1 MKIISCHI
9 ENFGKLHDCTM
20 NFADGLNTFCEENG
34 WGKSTFA
41 AFVRAMFYGLEGDRK
56 RSLEENERKRYA
68 PWQGGVFGGQLVFEA
83 NGKEYRISR
92 VFRDKDVNDEF
103 ELREVKT
110 NLISTDYSKKIGE
123 ELFQINR
130 ESFMR
135 TIFMGQNDCETLAT
149 DDINA
154 KIGNLTDNSDD
165 LSSFDAA
172 HARLTELINGMNP
185 SRATGSI
192 TKRRDEITRLER
204 LVTDGGQISASMD
217 LCQEQLEAEEKLYE
231 SLREDMESTAKL
243 QQEVAGLQT
252 ILAKKSEW
260 ERLCGNVSAKA
271 EKVKEAAAQFP
282 GVVPTS
288 ADVKARIAD
297 CTNMDRYHERMR
309 SYRLNEEER
318 DDYDKL
324 RVVFGAGTPEEK
336 ELEEQLQQVAN
347 LQRLNQQHNDEKMTS
362 AERNRLEELKPYYE
376 EEPGNVNALIAK
388 WNARMA
394 KKAALPSSQ
403 VALEALMVAEG
414 KQQSSRKRPLYISLI
429 VGLVLAVA
437 AILLANLWIWWAGGL
452 LGAVSI
458 TCLCV
463 AFVLQRKLQKTSL
476 EEMSP
481 QVAELTRSIEEEEAF
496 VALVDEEVEKFLDK
510 YSKPFEE
517 YSVSIYLHEIA
528 SDGLEYAALQKRA
541 RLEAESNV
549 AEEMRRLTDKISGY
563 LRKFGIVA
571 NPANFTEELYSL
583 RSRTGYYLNLQKK
596 REYFRQAEDVYLPL
610 KMDIKEFLKEHGY
623 TPEENLLEQLNNI
636 CEKADIYGE
645 LFRSYR
651 EAKEEMERFREET
664 DMLKLEEIP
673 QMDNLPSLE
682 DLNQKI
688 RLITDDM
695 EKVHSAI
702 LGYNKNL
709 EALQE
714 QYDEW
719 DECRLKLEEL
729 RQIQEIELKKYNYVL
744 KARVKLILAKETL
757 TARYAEPIMQRFCK
771 YFSLITGD
779 VKKSFHMDANTNVTV
794 DELGKQRDVNT
805 LSTGYRDLV
814 GICLRVALVDVM
826 YEKEVPTIIMDDPFI
841 NLDDE
846 KLKAGSAF
854 LKEVAQK
861 YQIIYFTCSNT
872 RNYQI

>member
-9 ENFGKLHDCTM
+9 ENFGKLHDCTLH
-20 NFADGLNTFCEENG
+20 FADGLNTFCEENG

-68 PWQGGVFGGQLVFEA
+68 PWQGGVFGGQLIFEA

-204 LVTDGGQISASMD
+204 LVADGGKISESMD
-217 LCQEQLEAEEKLYE
+217 YCQEQLQAEEKLYD
-231 SLREDMESTAKL
+231 SLREDMDATARL

-260 ERLCGNVSAKA
+260 ERMCANVSTKA
-271 EKVKEAAAQFP
+271 ERVKEVSAEFP

-297 CTNMDRYHERMR
+297 CTNMERYYERMDT
-309 SYRLNEEER
+309 YRLTEEEGR
-318 DDYDKL
+318 DYDKL
-324 RVVFGAGTPEEK
+324 RVVYGAGVPGEE
-336 ELEEQLQQVAN
+336 EMEEQLQKVSV
-347 LQRLNQQHNDEKMTS
+347 LQRLNQQYNEEKMTS
-362 AERNRLEELKPYYE
+362 VERARLEELEPYFE
-376 EEPGNVNALIAK
+376 EEQGNVNPLISK

-394 KKAALPSSQ
+394 KKVALPSSQ
-403 VALEALMVAEG
+403 VALKTLVVSEE
-414 KQQSSRKRPLYISLI
+414 KQQSSRKRPAYICLA
-429 VGLVLAVA
+429 VGLVLAVV
-437 AILLANLWIWWAGGL
+437 AILLANLWLWWAGSIV
-452 LGAVSI
+452 GAGSI
-458 TCLCV
+458 AFLCV
-463 AFVLQRKLQKTSL
+463 AWVLYRKVQKASA
-476 EEMSP
+476 EGVSP
-481 QVAELTRSIEEEEAF
+481 QVAELTKAIEEEEQFITA
-496 VALVDEEVEKFLDK
+496 VDEEVAEFLDRHA
-510 YSKPFEE
+510 KPFDE
-517 YSVSIYLHEIA
+517 YSVSGYLQEIA
-528 SDGLEYAALQKRA
+528 SDALEYASLQKRA

-549 AEEMRRLTDKISGY
+549 AEEVRKLTDKISGY
-563 LRKFGIVA
+563 LRKYGIVA

-583 RSRTGYYLNLQKK
+583 KSQAGRYLFLQEKK
-596 REYFRQAEDVYLPL
+596 ENFRQAEDVYLPL
-610 KMDIKEFLKEHGY
+610 KVGVKEFLKEHGY
-623 TPEENLLEQLNNI
+623 TPEENLLAQLNEI
-636 CEKADIYGE
+636 CEKSDVYGE
-645 LFRSYR
+645 LFRNYR
-651 EAKEEMERFREET
+651 EGKTEMERFQAEI
-664 DMLKLEEIP
+664 DIHKLEEVP
-673 QMDNLPSLE
+673 EVNNLPSLE
-682 DLNQKI
+682 DLNQRI

-719 DECRLKLEEL
+719 EESRLKLEEL
-729 RQIQEIELKKYNYVL
+729 RQVQEQELKKYNYVL
-744 KARVKLILAKETL
+744 KARVKLTLAKEAL
-757 TARYAEPIMQRFCK
+757 TARYAEPIMERFCR

-779 VKKSFHMDANTNVTV
+779 VAKGFHMDANTNVTV

-826 YEKEVPTIIMDDPFI
+826 YENEVPTIIMDDPFI

-846 KLKAGSAF
+846 KLRAGSTF
-854 LKEVAQK
+854 LKEVAEK

>member
-9 ENFGKLHDCTM
+9 ENFGKLHDCTLH
-20 NFADGLNTFCEENG
+20 FADGLNTFCEENG

-56 RSLEENERKRYA
+56 RSIEENERKRYA
-68 PWQGGVFGGQLVFEA
+68 PWQGGVFGGQLTFEA

-192 TKRRDEITRLER
+192 TKRRDEIARLER
-204 LVTDGGQISASMD
+204 QVTDGAELSASMD
-217 LCQEQLEAEEKLYE
+217 SCQEQLLTEEKLYE
-231 SLREDMESTAKL
+231 SLREDMDATAKL

-260 ERLCGNVSAKA
+260 ERLCANVSAKA
-271 EKVKEAAAQFP
+271 ERVKEVAAEFP

-288 ADVKARIAD
+288 ADVKSQIAD
-297 CTNMDRYHERMR
+297 CTNMDRAGERLET
-309 SYRLNEEER
+309 YRFSQEER
-318 DDYDKL
+318 EDYDKL
-324 RVVFGAGTPEEK
+324 RVVFGAGVPYEK
-336 ELEEQLQQVAN
+336 DLEEQLQNVAA
-347 LQRLNQQHNDEKMTS
+347 LQRLNQQYNEEKMTS
-362 AERNRLEELKPYYE
+362 IERARLEELEPYFYE
-376 EEPGNVNALIAK
+376 EQENVNSLISK

-394 KKAALPSSQ
+394 KKVALPSSQ
-403 VALEALMVAEG
+403 MALKTLRVAEE
-414 KQQSSRKRPLYISLI
+414 KQQSGRKKPAYMFLT
-429 VGLVLAVA
+429 VGLVFAVA
-437 AILLANLWIWWAGGL
+437 AILLANLWLWWAGGIV
-452 LGAVSI
+452 GAVSI
-458 TCLCV
+458 VLLCV
-463 AFVLQRKLQKTSL
+463 ALVQYRKAQKSSP
-476 EEMSP
+476 EELSP
-481 QVAELTRSIEEEEAF
+481 EVAELTKGIKEEEEFIAAADAEIGAF
-496 VALVDEEVEKFLDK
+496 LSRHD
-510 YSKPFEE
+510 KPFDE
-517 YSVSIYLHEIA
+517 YSVAGYLQEIA
-528 SDGLEYAALQKRA
+528 SDALEYASLEKRA
-541 RLEAESNV
+541 RLETESNV
-549 AEEMRRLTDKISGY
+549 TEELGRISDKVNGY
-563 LRKFGIVA
+563 LRKYGIVA

-583 RSRTGYYLNLQKK
+583 KSQAGRFQFLQEK
-596 REYFRQAEDVYLPL
+596 RENFRQAEDVYIPL
-610 KMDIKEFLKEHGY
+610 KVGIKDFLKEHGY
-623 TPEENLLEQLNNI
+623 TPEDNLLAQLNAI
-636 CEKADIYGE
+636 SERADVYGE
-645 LFRSYR
+645 LFRNYR
-651 EAKEEMERFREET
+651 EAKEEMERFRVET
-664 DMLKLEEIP
+664 DMSKLEEMP
-673 QMDNLPSLE
+673 DLECLPSLE
-682 DLNQKI
+682 DLNQRI

-719 DECRLKLEEL
+719 EESRLKLEEL
-729 RQIQEIELKKYNYVL
+729 KQIQEQELKKYNYVL
-744 KARVKLILAKETL
+744 KARVKLTLAKEVL
-757 TARYAEPIMQRFCK
+757 TARYAEPIMERFCR

-779 VKKSFHMDANTNVTV
+779 VAKGFHMDANTNVTV

-846 KLKAGSAF
+846 KLRAGSAF
-854 LKEVAQK
+854 LKEVAEK

-872 RNYQI
+872 RSYQI

>member
-1 MKIISCHI
+1 MRIISCHI
-9 ENFGKLHDCTM
+9 ENFGKLHDCTLR
-20 NFADGLNTFCEENG
+20 FGDGLNTLCEANG

-68 PWQGGVFGGQLVFEA
+68 PWQGGVFGGQLIFEV

-154 KIGNLTDNSDD
+154 KIGNLTDNTDD

-172 HARLTELINGMNP
+172 HARLTDLINGMNP
-185 SRATGSI
+185 GRATGSI
-192 TKRRDEITRLER
+192 NKRRDEIARLER
-204 LVTDGGQISASMD
+204 LVTDGGQISVSMD
-217 LCQEQLEAEEKLYE
+217 QCREQLETEEKLYE
-231 SLREDMESTAKL
+231 ALREDMDATAKL

-252 ILAKKSEW
+252 IIAKKSEW

-288 ADVKARIAD
+288 ADVKARITD
-297 CTNMDRYHERMR
+297 CTNMERYYERMET
-309 SYRLNEEER
+309 YRLNEEEGR
-318 DDYDKL
+318 DYDKL
-324 RVVFGAGTPEEK
+324 RVVFGAGVPYEK
-336 ELEEQLQQVAN
+336 DLEEQFQKVSE
-347 LQRLNQQHNDEKMTS
+347 LQRLNQQYNEEKMTS
-362 AERNRLEELKPYYE
+362 VERARLEELRPYFMKVQ
-376 EEPGNVNALIAK
+376 GNVNALIGK

-394 KKAALPSSQ
+394 KKVALPSSQ
-403 VALEALMVAEG
+403 VALKSLKLSEE
-414 KQQSSRKRPLYISLI
+414 KQQNSRKRPAYTCLTIGLI
-429 VGLVLAVA
+429 LAVA
-437 AILLANLWIWWAGGL
+437 AILLANLWQWWVGGIF
-452 LGAVSI
+452 GAFSI
-458 TCLCV
+458 AILCV
-463 AFVLQRKLQKTSL
+463 AFVLCRKLGKASA
-476 EEMSP
+476 EEVSP
-481 QVAELTRSIEEEEAF
+481 QVAELTRNIEEEEAF
-496 VALVDEEVEKFLDK
+496 IASVDEEIAEFLSLHD
-510 YSKPFEE
+510 KPFDE
-517 YSVSIYLHEIA
+517 YSISGYLQEIA
-528 SDGLEYAALQKRA
+528 SDGLEYASLQKRA
-541 RLEAESNV
+541 QLEAESNV
-549 AEEMRRLTDKISGY
+549 AERIRGLTDKIGSY

-571 NPANFTEELYSL
+571 NPANFTEELYAL
-583 RSRTGYYLNLQKK
+583 KNKAGRYLLLKEK
-596 REYFRQAEDVYLPL
+596 RENFRQAEDVYVPL
-610 KMDIKEFLKEHGY
+610 KVSIKEFLKEHGF
-623 TPEENLLEQLNNI
+623 TPEENLLAQLNTI

-645 LFRSYR
+645 VFRNYR
-651 EAKEEMERFREET
+651 EAKEETERFQAQT
-664 DMLKLEEIP
+664 DMRKLEEIP

-682 DLNQKI
+682 DLNQRI

-719 DECRLKLEEL
+719 EENCLKLESL
-729 RQIQEIELKKYNYVL
+729 KQIQEAELKKYNYVL
-744 KARVKLILAKETL
+744 KARIKLGLAKEAL
-757 TARYAEPIMQRFCK
+757 TARYAEPIMERFCR
-771 YFSLITGD
+771 YFALITGD

-794 DELGKQRDVNT
+794 DELGKQREVNT

-826 YEKEVPTIIMDDPFI
+826 YENEVPILIMDDPFI

-846 KLKAGSAF
+846 KLLAGSVF
-854 LKEVAQK
+854 LREVAEK
-861 YQIIYFTCSNT
+861 YQIIYFTCSST
-872 RNYQI
+872 RNYQK

>member
-9 ENFGKLHDCTM
+9 ENFGKLHDCTLH
-20 NFADGLNTFCEENG
+20 FADGLNTFCEENG

-68 PWQGGVFGGQLVFEA
+68 PWQGGVFGGQLIFEA

-204 LVTDGGQISASMD
+204 LVADGGKISESMD
-217 LCQEQLEAEEKLYE
+217 YCQEQLQAEEKLYD
-231 SLREDMESTAKL
+231 SLREDMDATARL

-260 ERLCGNVSAKA
+260 ERMCANVSAKA
-271 EKVKEAAAQFP
+271 ERVKEVSAEFP

-297 CTNMDRYHERMR
+297 CTNMERYYERMDT
-309 SYRLNEEER
+309 YRLTEEEGR
-318 DDYDKL
+318 DYDKL
-324 RVVFGAGTPEEK
+324 RVVYGAGVPGEE
-336 ELEEQLQQVAN
+336 EMEEQLQKVSV
-347 LQRLNQQHNDEKMTS
+347 LQRLNQQYNEEKMTS
-362 AERNRLEELKPYYE
+362 VERARLEELEPYFE
-376 EEPGNVNALIAK
+376 EEQGNVNPLISK

-394 KKAALPSSQ
+394 KKVALPSSQ
-403 VALEALMVAEG
+403 VALKTLVVSEE
-414 KQQSSRKRPLYISLI
+414 KQQSSRKRPAYICLA
-429 VGLVLAVA
+429 VGLVLAVV
-437 AILLANLWIWWAGGL
+437 AILLANLWLWWAGSIV
-452 LGAVSI
+452 GAGSI
-458 TCLCV
+458 AFLCV
-463 AFVLQRKLQKTSL
+463 AWVLYRKVQKASA
-476 EEMSP
+476 EGVSP
-481 QVAELTRSIEEEEAF
+481 QVAELTKAIEEEEQFIA
-496 VALVDEEVEKFLDK
+496 AVDEEVAEFLDRHA
-510 YSKPFEE
+510 KPFDE
-517 YSVSIYLHEIA
+517 YSVSGYLQEIA
-528 SDGLEYAALQKRA
+528 SDALEYASLQKRA

-549 AEEMRRLTDKISGY
+549 AEEVRKLTDKISGY
-563 LRKFGIVA
+563 LRKYGIVA

-583 RSRTGYYLNLQKK
+583 KSQAGRYLFLQEKK
-596 REYFRQAEDVYLPL
+596 ENFRQAEDVYLPL
-610 KMDIKEFLKEHGY
+610 KVGVKEFLKEHGY
-623 TPEENLLEQLNNI
+623 TPEENLLAQLNEI
-636 CEKADIYGE
+636 CEKSDVYGE
-645 LFRSYR
+645 LFRNYR
-651 EAKEEMERFREET
+651 EAKTEMERFQAEI
-664 DMLKLEEIP
+664 DIHKLEEVP
-673 QMDNLPSLE
+673 EVNNLPSLE
-682 DLNQKI
+682 DLNQRI

-719 DECRLKLEEL
+719 EESRLKLEEL
-729 RQIQEIELKKYNYVL
+729 RQVQEQELKKYNYVL
-744 KARVKLILAKETL
+744 KARVKLTLAKEAL
-757 TARYAEPIMQRFCK
+757 TARYAEPIMERFCR

-779 VKKSFHMDANTNVTV
+779 VAKGFHMDANTNVTV

-826 YEKEVPTIIMDDPFI
+826 YENEVPTIIMDDPFI

-846 KLKAGSAF
+846 KLRAGSTF
-854 LKEVAQK
+854 LKEVAEK

>member
-1 MKIISCHI
+1 MKLISCHI

-20 NFADGLNTFCEENG
+20 NFAEGLNTYCEQNG

-68 PWQGGVFGGQLVFEA
+68 PWQGGVFGGQLIFEV

-172 HARLTELINGMNP
+172 YARLTELINGMNP
-185 SRATGSI
+185 TRATGSI
-192 TKRRDEITRLER
+192 TKRRDEIARLER
-204 LVTDGGQISASMD
+204 LVADGMQISASMD
-217 LCQEQLEAEEKLYE
+217 NCREQLEAEEKLYD
-231 SLREDMESTAKL
+231 SLREDMEATAKL

-252 ILAKKSEW
+252 LLAKREQW
-260 ERLCGNVSAKA
+260 ERLCGTVSAKA

-297 CTNMDRYHERMR
+297 CTHMERYHERMET
-309 SYRLNEEER
+309 YRLKEEER
-318 DDYDKL
+318 SDYDRL
-324 RVVFGAGTPEEK
+324 RVIFGAGVPYEED
-336 ELEEQLQQVAN
+336 LEEQLQKVSE
-347 LQRLNQQHNDEKMTS
+347 LQRLNQQYNEEKMTS
-362 AERNRLEELKPYYE
+362 VERARLEELEPYFAKE
-376 EEPGNVNALIAK
+376 QGNVNSLISK

-394 KKAALPSSQ
+394 KKVALPSSR
-403 VALEALMVAEG
+403 VALKTLMVAEE
-414 KQQSSRKRPLYISLI
+414 KQQNSRKRPAYICLALGLI
-429 VGLVLAVA
+429 LAVT
-437 AILLANLWIWWAGGL
+437 AILLANLWLWWGGGIV
-452 LGAVSI
+452 GAVSI
-458 TCLCV
+458 AVLSV
-463 AFVLQRKLQKTSL
+463 AFVLCRKVGKTS
-476 EEMSP
+476 EEEVSP
-481 QVAELTRSIEEEEAF
+481 QVAELTQNIEEEENF
-496 VALVDEEVEKFLDK
+496 ITSVDEEVAEFLSLYD
-510 YSKPFEE
+510 KPFDE
-517 YSVSIYLHEIA
+517 YSISGYLQEIA
-528 SDGLEYAALQKRA
+528 SDALEYAALQKRA
-541 RLEAESNV
+541 RLEAESTV
-549 AEEMRRLTDKISGY
+549 AEKIRRVSDRIGGY

-571 NPANFTEELYSL
+571 NPANYTEELYAL
-583 RSRTGYYLNLQKK
+583 KNQAGRYLYLQGK
-596 REYFRQAEDVYLPL
+596 RDKFREAEDVYIPL
-610 KMDIKEFLKEHGY
+610 KVSIKDFLKEHGFA
-623 TPEENLLEQLNNI
+623 PEENLLEQLNAI
-636 CEKADIYGE
+636 SEKADVYGE
-645 LFRSYR
+645 LFRNYR
-651 EAKEEMERFREET
+651 EAKEETERFQAET
-664 DMLKLEEIP
+664 DMRKLEEIP

-682 DLNQKI
+682 ELNQRI
-688 RLITDDM
+688 RLFTDDM

-719 DECRLKLEEL
+719 EEGRLKLEGL
-729 RQIQEIELKKYNYVL
+729 RQIQEEELKKYNYVL
-744 KARVKLILAKETL
+744 KARIKLGLAKEAL
-757 TARYAEPIMQRFCK
+757 TARYAEPIMERFCR
-771 YFSLITGD
+771 YFALITGD

-794 DELGKQRDVNT
+794 DELGKQREVNT

-826 YEKEVPTIIMDDPFI
+826 YEKEVPILIMDDPFI

-846 KLKAGSAF
+846 KLLAGSVF
-854 LKEVAQK
+854 LREVAEK
-861 YQIIYFTCSNT
+861 YQIIYFTCSST
-872 RNYQI
+872 RNYQK

>member
-1 MKIISCHI
+1 MKLISCHI
-9 ENFGKLHDCTM
+9 ENFGKLHDCTLH
-20 NFADGLNTFCEENG
+20 FEDGLNTLCEENG

-56 RSLEENERKRYA
+56 RSLEENERKRYI
-68 PWQGGVFGGQLVFEA
+68 PWQGGVFGGQLTFEA

-154 KIGNLTDNSDD
+154 KIGKLTDNSND

-172 HARLTELINGMNP
+172 HTRLSELINGMNP

-192 TKRRDEITRLER
+192 TKRRDEIARLER
-204 LVTDGGQISASMD
+204 LAADGAQLSASMD
-217 LCQEQLEAEEKLYE
+217 FCQEQLEAEEKLYD
-231 SLREDMESTAKL
+231 SLREDMDATTKL

-260 ERLCGNVSAKA
+260 ERLCGITAAK
-271 EKVKEAAAQFP
+271 EERVKEVAAQFP

-288 ADVKARIAD
+288 ADVKAKIAD
-297 CTNMDRYHERMR
+297 GTNMERYYERMDT
-309 SYRLNEEER
+309 YRMTEEEGR
-318 DDYDKL
+318 DYDRL
-324 RVVFGAGTPEEK
+324 RIVFGGGVPREE
-336 ELEEQLQQVAN
+336 ELDEQLQKVAE
-347 LQRLNQQHNDEKMTS
+347 LQRLNQQHNEEKMTS
-362 AERNRLEELKPYYE
+362 AQRARLEELEPYFARE
-376 EEPGNVNALIAK
+376 QGNVNSLISK

-394 KKAALPSSQ
+394 KKVALPSGQ
-403 VALEALMVAEG
+403 VALKTLKATEEKEQA
-414 KQQSSRKRPLYISLI
+414 SRKRPAYICLI
-429 VGLVLAVA
+429 IGLILAVV
-437 AILLANLWIWWAGGL
+437 AILLANLWLWWAGGV

-458 TCLCV
+458 VLLCIT
-463 AFVLQRKLQKTSL
+463 FVLHRKIQKTSTQ
-476 EEMSP
+476 EVSP
-481 QVAELTRSIEEEEAF
+481 QVAELTKSIEEEEAF
-496 VALVDEEVEKFLDK
+496 IASVEEEVTEFL
-510 YSKPFEE
+510 SLHNKPFDE
-517 YSVSIYLHEIA
+517 YSVSGYLQEIA
-528 SDGLEYAALQKRA
+528 SDALEYNSLQKRA

-549 AEEMRRLTDKISGY
+549 AEEIRRISDKLSIY

-583 RSRTGYYLNLQKK
+583 KNQAGRYLYLQDK
-596 REYFRQAEDVYLPL
+596 REKFREAEDVYIPL
-610 KMDIKEFLKEHGY
+610 KVGIKTFLKDHGY
-623 TPEENLLEQLNNI
+623 TPEDNLLEQLNHI
-636 CEKADIYGE
+636 CEKADEYGE
-645 LFRSYR
+645 LFRGYR
-651 EAKEEMERFREET
+651 EAKEGLERFRAEI
-664 DMLKLEEIP
+664 DMDKLEELP

-682 DLNQKI
+682 DLNQRI

-695 EKVHSAI
+695 EKVHSAV
-702 LGYNKNL
+702 LSYNKNL
-709 EALQE
+709 EAMQE

-719 DECRLKLEEL
+719 EESCLKLEEL
-729 RQIQEIELKKYNYVL
+729 RLVQEKELKKYNYVL
-744 KARVKLILAKETL
+744 KARVKLALAKETL
-757 TARYAEPIMQRFCK
+757 TARYAEPIMERFCR
-771 YFSLITGD
+771 YFALITGD

-794 DELGKQRDVNT
+794 DELGKQREVNT

-826 YEKEVPTIIMDDPFI
+826 YEKEVPILIMDDPFI

-846 KLKAGSAF
+846 KLRAGSAF
-854 LKEVAQK
+854 LKEVAEK
-861 YQIIYFTCSNT
+861 YQVIYFTCSNT
-872 RNYQI
+872 RNYQK

>member
-1 MKIISCHI
+1 MRIISCHI
-9 ENFGKLHDCTM
+9 ENFGKLHDCTLH
-20 NFADGLNTFCEENG
+20 FADGLNTFCEQNG

-68 PWQGGVFGGQLVFEA
+68 PWQGGVFGGQLTFEA

-92 VFRDKDVNDEF
+92 VFCDKDVNDEF

-185 SRATGSI
+185 TRATGSI

-204 LVTDGGQISASMD
+204 LVADGGQLSTSMD
-217 LCQEQLEAEEKLYE
+217 LCREQLEAEEKLYE
-231 SLREDMESTAKL
+231 SLRTDMDETTKL

-252 ILAKKSEW
+252 ILAKRDEW
-260 ERLCGNVSAKA
+260 ARLNSNVSAKA
-271 EKVKEAAAQFP
+271 EKVKEAAADFP

-297 CTNMDRYHERMR
+297 CSNMDRYYERMDT
-309 SYRLNEEER
+309 YRLTEEER
-318 DDYDKL
+318 NDYDKL
-324 RVVFGAGTPEEK
+324 RVAFGAGVPYEE
-336 ELEEQLQQVAN
+336 ELEEQFQQVSV
-347 LQRLNQQHNDEKMTS
+347 LQRLNQQYNEEKMTS
-362 AERNRLEELKPYYE
+362 AERARLEELEPYFGGE
-376 EEPGNVNALIAK
+376 QENVNALIGK
-388 WNARMA
+388 WNERTA
-394 KKAALPSSQ
+394 KKAALPTSQ
-403 VALEALMVAEG
+403 VALKTLMAAEE
-414 KQQSSRKRPLYISLI
+414 KQKSSRKRPVYICLTAGLI
-429 VGLVLAVA
+429 LAVV
-437 AILLANLWIWWAGGL
+437 AILLANLWLWWGGGIV
-452 LGAVSI
+452 GAVSI
-458 TCLCV
+458 ALLCV
-463 AFVLQRKLQKTSL
+463 ALVLQRKVQKVS
-476 EEMSP
+476 EEGMSP
-481 QVAELTRSIEEEEAF
+481 QVAELTKSIEEEEAF
-496 VALVDEEVEKFLDK
+496 VASVDREITEFLGK
-510 YSKPFEE
+510 YDKPFEE

-528 SDGLEYAALQKRA
+528 SDGLEYTSLQKRA
-541 RLEAESNV
+541 RLEAESN
-549 AEEMRRLTDKISGY
+549 AAQEIRGITDKISSY

-583 RSRTGYYLNLQKK
+583 KNQAGRYLFLQKK
-596 REYFRQAEDVYLPL
+596 RENFRQAEDVYLPL
-610 KMDIKEFLKEHGY
+610 KVSIKDFLKEHGY
-623 TPEENLLEQLNNI
+623 TPEENLLAQLNNI

-645 LFRSYR
+645 LFRNYR
-651 EAKEEMERFREET
+651 EEKEEMERFRAET
-664 DMLKLEEIP
+664 DMSKLEELP

-682 DLNQKI
+682 DLNQRI
-688 RLITDDM
+688 RMITDDM
-695 EKVHSAI
+695 EKVHSAV

-719 DECRLKLEEL
+719 EESRLKLENL
-729 RQIQEIELKKYNYVL
+729 RQIQEQELKKYNYVL
-744 KARVKLILAKETL
+744 KARIKLSLAKEAL
-757 TARYAEPIMQRFCK
+757 TARYAEPIMERFCR

-779 VKKSFHMDANTNVTV
+779 VAKGFHMDANTNVTV
-794 DELGKQRDVNT
+794 DQLGKQRDVNT

-826 YEKEVPTIIMDDPFI
+826 YEKELPAIIMDDPFI

-846 KLKAGSAF
+846 KLRAGSAF
-854 LKEVAQK
+854 LKEVAEK
-861 YQIIYFTCSNT
+861 YQVIYFTCSNT